1 METLIFD
8 WTKEINENELNK
20 VMEIINKDGVIIF
33 PTDTVYG
40 IGCNCYNENAINKIF
55 ELKGRD
61 YSKPINV
68 LIDSVDKIDQLAS
81 SISDIERKLIDKYMP
96 GDLTIILKKNNNV
109 SDLLTANLDSV
120 GVRIPNNRIALEI
133 LKKVDIP
140 LGTTSA
146 NISGEAAMCDFN
158 DVAKEFDGKV
168 DAIINGGE
176 SEIGVASTIVRV
188 DDGEIKILRQGN
200 LKIDI

>member
-8 WTKEINENELNK
+8 WTKKINENELNK
-20 VMEIINKDGVIIF
+20 VVEIINNDGVIIF

-40 IGCNCYNENAINKIF
+40 IGCNCYNEKAIKKIF
-55 ELKGRD
+55 DLKGRD

-68 LIDSVDKIDQLAS
+68 LIGSVKKIDELAS
-81 SISDIERKLIDKYMP
+81 SINEKERKLINKYMP
-96 GDLTIILKKNNNV
+96 GDMTIILKKNDNV
-109 SDLLTANLDSV
+109 PDLLTANLDSV
-120 GVRIPNNRIALEI
+120 GVRIPNNKIALEI
-133 LKKVDIP
+133 LNRVDFP

-146 NISGEAAMCDFN
+146 NISGEVAMCDFN
-158 DVAKEFDGKV
+158 DVVSEFNGKV
-168 DAIINGGE
+168 DVIINGGE

-200 LKIDI
+200 LKIDL

>member
-8 WTKEINENELNK
+8 WTKEINQEELDILAD
-20 VMEIINKDGVIIF
+20 IINKDGVIIF

-96 GDLTIILKKNNNV
+96 GDMTIILKKNTNV
-109 SDLLTANLDSV
+109 PDLLTANLDSV

-158 DVAKEFDGKV
+158 DVVKEFDGKV

-188 DDGEIKILRQGN
+188 DDNEIKILRQGN

>member
-8 WTKEINENELNK
+8 WTKEINQEELDILAD
-20 VMEIINKDGVIIF
+20 IINKDGVIIF

-96 GDLTIILKKNNNV
+96 GDMTIILKKNTNV
-109 SDLLTANLDSV
+109 PDLLTANLDSV

-146 NISGEAAMCDFN
+146 NISGEAALCDFN
-158 DVAKEFDGKV
+158 DVVSEFNGKV

-188 DDGEIKILRQGN
+188 DDNEIKILRQGN

>member
-8 WTKEINENELNK
+8 WTKEINQEELDILAD
-20 VMEIINKDGVIIF
+20 IINKDGVIIF

-96 GDLTIILKKNNNV
+96 GDLTIILKKNTNV
-109 SDLLTANLDSV
+109 PDLLTANLDSV

-146 NISGEAAMCDFN
+146 NISGEAALCDFN
-158 DVAKEFDGKV
+158 DVVSEFNGKV

-188 DDGEIKILRQGN
+188 DDNEIKILRQGN

>member
-8 WTKEINENELNK
+8 WTNKINEEELK
-20 VMEIINKDGVIIF
+20 TLIDIIKKDGVIIF

-40 IGCNCYNENAINKIF
+40 IGCNCYSEKAINKIF

-68 LIDSVDKIDQLAS
+68 LIDSVNKLDELAS
-81 SISDIERKLIDKYMP
+81 SINDIERKLIDKYMP
-96 GDLTIILKKNNNV
+96 GDFTIILKKNDSV

-120 GVRIPNNRIALEI
+120 GVRIPNNNIALEI
-133 LKKVDIP
+133 LNRVDLP

-158 DVAKEFDGKV
+158 DVVKKFDGKV

-188 DDGEIKILRQGN
+188 DDNEIKILRQGN